1 MSSIREPTR
10 LHRRDTLRYIVLPI
24 ALVLLLIIVCL
35 AGVLLMPRRVQVGT
49 VSNVMLMVL
58 MLCPAV
64 ICLLPVTIAAVVGVF
79 GMNRVHDAVA
89 NPLKQLENR
98 SATLAEKVESTT
110 ERINRKT
117 IDVSA
122 RFGVV
127 HKLLGTFEKPEDYHE

>member
-10 LHRRDTLRYIVLPI
+10 LHRRDTLRYIVLPM
-24 ALVLLLIIVCL
+24 AGVLLLIIVCV

-64 ICLLPVTIAAVVGVF
+64 ICLLPVTIGAVVGVF

-98 SATLAEKVESTT
+98 STTLAEKVESTT

-117 IDVSA
+117 IDVSV